1 MHKACFMCNNVQ
13 CSVFN
18 EKQMNEWK
26 TVNEKKEETNGY
38 NKRHTAHK
46 ITKTIAQVQDIVKT
60 KTMFT

>member
-1 MHKACFMCNNVQ
+1 MHTKLDLCNNVQ

-26 TVNEKKEETNGY
+26 TVNQKSKWIQQMAHGT
-38 NKRHTAHK
+38 HK